1 MTTPSRPTL
10 IALAL
15 LGLINLGRGSIHT
28 FLPDGGAGVIA
39 GLDLAQSRETILFL
53 FAGLVTGQIA
63 AGLIDLAVALRWRA
77 FAVPLLAVEVLR
89 GLLFTAVTQLWK
101 PPPVEVPGERF
112 IMILTALLSLILIW
126 ELARRLRRA
135 PH

>member
-1 MTTPSRPTL
+1 MEPSRPTL

-15 LGLINLGRGSIHT
+15 LGAINLVRGSIHT

-39 GLDLAQSRETILFL
+39 GLDLSQARETILFL
-53 FAGLVTGQIA
+53 FAGFGVAQIS
-63 AGLIDLAVALRWRA
+63 AGLVDLAVALRWRA
-77 FAVPLLAVEVLR
+77 FAVPLLAIEVLR
-89 GLLFTAVTQLWK
+89 GALFTAVTQLWK

-112 IMILTALLSLILIW
+112 IMVLTAVLTLVLIW

-135 PH
+135 PS

>member
-1 MTTPSRPTL
+1 MTGPSRPTL
-10 IALAL
+10 IALAF
-15 LGLINLGRGSIHT
+15 LGVINLVRGTIHA

-39 GLDLAQSRETILFL
+39 GLDLSQSRETILFL
-53 FAGLVTGQIA
+53 FAGIGISQIA
-63 AGLIDLAVALRWRA
+63 AGVVDLAVVLRWRA
-77 FAVPLLAVEVLR
+77 FAVPLLVIEALR
-89 GLLFTAVTQLWK
+89 GVLFTAVTQLWK

-112 IMILTALLSLILIW
+112 IMIITAVLVLALIW